1 LTKAAH
7 GQVVDICVVVPVPR
21 NISAPQFIGPV
32 YTDMDF
38 YFICR
43 VVYTDS
49 VEVSFDVTLTFDGER
64 LPEVAVKTVSST
76 SSLDAIFTPDDF
88 TGQLGKMV
96 LHFSTLLSFISFV

>member
-1 LTKAAH
+1 MTKAAH

-43 VVYTDS
+43 VVYNDS
-49 VEVSFDVTLTFDGER
+49 LQVSFDVTLTFDGER
-64 LPEVAVKTVSST
+64 LPEVAIKTVSST
-76 SSLDAIFTPDDF
+76 TSLDAIFTPDDF
-88 TGQLGKMV
+88 TGQFGKMV
-96 LHFSTLLSFISFV
+96 